1 MGGRRSGDGVRLAES
16 GSKDVETPEHI
27 LNAALEVLARD
38 GYQRMTVRAIAEE
51 AGVNHAL
58 ISYHFGGK
66 ENLLLAM
73 LERLDVEKFSRQWQL
88 YAQAD
93 VPLSQK
99 WRQATRYFRDD
110 LDDGFVRVQYE
121 LRLAARRNP
130 EVARRLELKYA
141 RWRGLLLTAAREM
154 LPPLKIDVPPELVIS
169 VLFDFWQGMDERALV
184 GGPDAEAECFRIL
197 EYVGDWLEERE
208 RACLESPEN
217 SGT

>member
-1 MGGRRSGDGVRLAES
+1 MDGRRSGDSVGLADS
-16 GSKDVETPEHI
+16 GTKVAETPEHI
-27 LNAALEVLARD
+27 LNSALEVLARD

-73 LERLDVEKFSRQWQL
+73 MERLEAEKFSRQWEL
-88 YAQAD
+88 YAQPD

-110 LDDGFVRVQYE
+110 LDDGFIRVQYE

-130 EVARRLELKYA
+130 EVARRLELRYG
-141 RWRGLLLTAAREM
+141 RWLDLLVKAAREM
-154 LPPLKIDVPPELVIS
+154 LPPLGINVPPELVVTI
-169 VLFDFWQGMDERALV
+169 LADFWRGMDERALI

-197 EYVGDWLEERE
+197 KYVGDWLEERE
-208 RACLESPEN
+208 RQYLGQEHSQD
-217 SGT
+217 G